1 MKRREFV
8 EINNLRRYVFLISLT
23 LGISVLHTSCSAPEE
38 FPTTPRIELNNIVF
52 RDIEDAPDSLVIYLD
67 FEDGDGDLG
76 LNRDENDYPYHDFD
90 FVLDSNG
97 KIVTLGATDVVPPLR
112 QFTFLSDDKRRE
124 FNVSTPEIS
133 ATDNRPP
140 FSCDDYDFLYIN
152 ETRDVFIPNG
162 TDLTNIDLTGFSL
175 DTLYVIKN
183 ENRNNIFVEFL
194 KLRGSDSNG
203 EDTYEVIDWTR
214 AFDVNGCGP
223 DFNARFP
230 IFDVQ
235 SLNSSL
241 EGTIKYAMTSSGFNV
256 LIRTD
261 VFKLR
266 IKIKDR
272 KGHDSNIIETRNL
285 TLQDIRQP

>member
-8 EINNLRRYVFLISLT
+8 VINNLRRYVFLISLA
-23 LGISVLHTSCSAPEE
+23 LGLSLLHTSCSAPEE
-38 FPTTPRIELNNIVF
+38 FPTTPKIELNNIVF
-52 RDIEDAPDSLVIYLD
+52 KDIEDAPDSLVIYLD
-67 FEDGDGDLG
+67 FQDGDGDLG

-112 QFTFLSDDKRRE
+112 QFTFLSDDDRRQY
-124 FNVSTPEIS
+124 NLPTPEIS

-152 ETRDVFIPNG
+152 ETRDIFIPNG

-256 LIRTD
+256 LIRND

>member
-8 EINNLRRYVFLISLT
+8 ENNNLRRYVFLILLT
-23 LGISVLHTSCSAPEE
+23 LGIGVLNTSCNAPEE

-97 KIVTLGATDVVPPLR
+97 KIVTLGATDVTPPLR
-112 QFTFLSDDKRRE
+112 QFTFLTDAEQRE
-124 FNVSTPEIS
+124 FNVPTPEIS

-152 ETRDVFIPNG
+152 ENRDIFIPSG
-162 TDLTNIDLTGFSL
+162 SDLTNIDLTGFSL

-183 ENRNNIFVEFL
+183 EDRNNIFVEFL
-194 KLRGSDSNG
+194 KLVGSDSNG

-214 AFDVNGCGP
+214 AFDLNGCGP

-241 EGTIKYAMTSSGFNV
+241 EGTIKYAMTSSGFNI

-261 VFKLR
+261 MFKLR

-272 KGHDSNIIETRNL
+272 RGNDSNVLETRNL

>member
-1 MKRREFV
+1 MKGREFV
-8 EINNLRRYVFLISLT
+8 ENYNLRSCAFLVLMTIFIGAISL
-23 LGISVLHTSCSAPEE
+23 SCSAPEE
-38 FPTTPRIELNNIVF
+38 FPTTPKIELNNIVF
-52 RDIEDAPDSLVIYLD
+52 RDLEDAPDSLVIYLD

-76 LNRDENDYPYHDFD
+76 LSRDENDYPYHDFD
-90 FVLDSNG
+90 FVLDADG
-97 KIVTLGATDVVPPLR
+97 RIVTLGATDVNPPFR
-112 QFTFLSDDKRRE
+112 QFTFLSDEDQRR
-124 FNVSTPEIS
+124 FQVSTPEIS
-133 ATDNRPP
+133 TTDNRPP

-162 TDLTNIDLTGFSL
+162 TDLTNLDLTGFQK

-183 ENRNNIFVEFL
+183 ESRNNIFIEFL
-194 KLRGSDSNG
+194 KLNGSDSNG
-203 EDTYEVIDWTR
+203 EDRYEVIDWTR
-214 AFDVNGCGP
+214 AFDLNGCGP

-261 VFKLR
+261 IFKLR

-272 KGHDSNIIETRNL
+272 QGHDSNVIETQNL